1 MHTTASFSEPRDY
14 VLRVQAFEGTRAE
27 WGKPVLL
34 DQRTRQGFRH
44 PLTVER
50 PTRRRWFSRSYWHW
64 HGGGQYVIRSS
75 CPEKAQRPGGLRAA
89 GPLGFP
95 PVVVRFPYRFGF
107 EFVSSK
113 GISKHPPG
121 PSGCPFSSA
130 VSKGASHRSLS
141 PMKCP

>member
-75 CPEKAQRPGGLRAA
+75 CPRESPEARRAKSRRASGLPSRRRQV
-89 GPLGFP
+89 PLQIRIR
-95 PVVVRFPYRFGF
+95 VRFEQGD
-107 EFVSSK
+107 
-113 GISKHPPG
+113 
-121 PSGCPFSSA
+121 
-130 VSKGASHRSLS
+130 
-141 PMKCP
+141 